1 MRPFKPT
8 NRNTVDAFK
17 VADMNWS
24 GGIVHIVGAGP
35 GDPELLTVRALRLIQ
50 QADVIVYDRL
60 VGPDIINHGRP
71 DSRKIFVGKKK
82 NAHSMP
88 QSGINALL
96 VHEAQQGRTVVRLKG
111 GDPFIFGRGGEEL
124 DYLRKAGVQTTVVPG
139 ITAATG
145 CAAAS
150 GIPLTHRDHAG
161 AVTFVTGHAAP
172 GNDGPDWAGLA
183 RSGQTLVFYM
193 AVSTA
198 GVTAKH
204 LIENGLEPATP
215 VAVIENGTLPNQ
227 RTVTG
232 LLSELDAMIR
242 DNAITGPALAVI
254 GSVAALADAVPL
266 TREAIAV

>member
-1 MRPFKPT
+1 MDPLKLI
-8 NRNTVDAFK
+8 NN
-17 VADMNWS
+17 N
-24 GGIVHIVGAGP
+24 GIVHIVGAGP
-35 GDPELLTVRALRLIQ
+35 GDPDLLTVRALRLIQ

-60 VGPDIINHGRP
+60 IGPEILDYARP

-82 NAHSMP
+82 DAHAVP
-88 QSGINALL
+88 QTGINALL
-96 VHEAQQGRTVVRLKG
+96 VREAQLGRTVVRLKG

-124 DYLRKAGVQTTVVPG
+124 EYLQRAGIRTTVVPG

-161 AVTFVTGHAAP
+161 AVTFVTGHAAA
-172 GNDGPDWAGLA
+172 GNDGPDWTALA
-183 RSGQTLVFYM
+183 QSRQTLVFYM

-198 GVTAKH
+198 GVTADR
-204 LIENGLEPATP
+204 LIKNGLDPATP
-215 VAVIENGTLPNQ
+215 AAIIENGTLPSQ

-232 LLSELDAMIR
+232 SLSELEAMIR
-242 DNAITGPALAVI
+242 NNGITGPALAVI
-254 GSVAALADAVPL
+254 GSVAALADARPL